1 MKNNKKLGFES
12 KIIILD
18 RAIGNIIELFL
29 NTFLAAYFYKITQ
42 DNMIYI
48 SIYYIIAWIIA
59 TISAL
64 LLGDYIKR
72 KNKLKLYKIGTF
84 IKALYVLLIIILQE
98 KILDYVWLIAMVYG
112 ISVSAT
118 GFPFNMIESEIVDS
132 KERTKYT
139 GYKTAVGEITI
150 VIVPIF
156 LGAYITYKSY
166 KAAAIL
172 VFIFSIIKFIN
183 LYFLKNVNTIKDKL
197 NLKGCLKAIKENKK
211 YPIKELYLIEFLKG
225 ITVYGVLSIVISL
238 LIIYEEKTD
247 LNLGIWSSFFSLCL
261 IITMIIFAK
270 KYNKQKSN
278 KILTICGLA
287 IGISFIILLFSINKT
302 TIILYN
308 LVYYIF
314 IKILLSITEIRLFDY
329 SNKSPFEKEF
339 NTEYFIFREFFLN
352 LGRVVG
358 YIILLIIGFSHNL
371 EYLKILFL
379 CTTISLIA
387 IIKISK
393 NIGLKERQDETEV

>member
-1 MKNNKKLGFES
+1 MKNNEKLGFES